1 MTARLRTT
9 RIRSAFRACAAFLAC
24 AAFTASA
31 HAAPLIASEV
41 LQQFNLVVFGDA
53 KSSSHVDGRTYIGG
67 NVTGGDYVL
76 HANDMPASEY
86 AGLVVGG
93 NASNLNVNGG
103 GISVGGNL
111 SNANINKG
119 SAYVA
124 GNASS
129 VNFNGG
135 TAYVGGTTSGSN
147 FNGGRSYTAATQQST
162 ATIESTMRD
171 LALQLAGLSSTGSTV
186 SINGNKATFNAVADA
201 NGLAVFDLTS
211 IDTALFKLGEFEFN
225 LGGAD
230 TVIFNVDDLVISIF
244 ANFLGG
250 SAQAIGANVIWNFYN
265 ATDITLYSQFGG
277 SVLAPNAALTNY
289 NNIEGSVVVSSIDQR
304 GEIHLQPFSGTL
316 PTTTTDE
323 PPTTTPP
330 TTTPPTTI
338 PPTTSLPPENHV
350 PEPGSLA
357 LMLAALL
364 AMAPLSRQR
373 KAAAARK
380 R

>member
-1 MTARLRTT
+1 MTARLRNT
-9 RIRSAFRACAAFLAC
+9 RIRTAFRACAAFLAC

-41 LQQFNLVVFGDA
+41 LQQFNLVVFGNA
-53 KSSSHVDGRTYIGG
+53 KSSSHVDGRAYIGG

-76 HANDMPASEY
+76 HAKDMPASEY

-111 SNANINKG
+111 SNANINTG
-119 SAYVA
+119 SAYVS

-135 TAYVGGTTSGSN
+135 SAYVGGSTSGTN
-147 FNGGRSYTAATQQST
+147 FNGGRSYAAATQPST
-162 ATIESTMRD
+162 AAIESTMRD
-171 LALQLAGLSSTGSTV
+171 LALQLAGLPSTGSTV
-186 SINGNKATFNAVADA
+186 SISGNKATFNAVADA

-225 LGGAD
+225 LGSAD

-250 SAQAIGANVIWNFYN
+250 SAQAIGSNVIWNFYN

-277 SVLAPNAALTNY
+277 SVLAPNATLTNY

-304 GEIHLQPFSGTL
+304 GEIHLQPFSGDL
-316 PTTTTDE
+316 PPGTPDL
-323 PPTTTPP
+323 PPTTPVPPP
-330 TTTPPTTI
+330 TPD
-338 PPTTSLPPENHV
+338 LPPENHV

-357 LMLAALL
+357 LMLTALL
-364 AMAPLSRQR
+364 AMVTLSRQH